1 MSWYLSPWG
10 WHGFKFKLRRQA
22 PGAPPASPL
31 PKYWGLGQQSESYY
45 PSFHIMIAVVVK
57 FRTRPLRLIVTD
69 IPPGVRRR
77 VTRQT
82 LSHWLQPQAD
92 SGSFKLRALIMPG
105 VTQRWACARHRTSAN
120 NWDTTLYSAIAKNLK
135 QISIIA

>member
-1 MSWYLSPWG
+1 MPLISVLRDIIAIRYHMFYDISAYVMVPGRRAGAGWG
-10 WHGFKFKLRRQA
+10 RQA

-31 PKYWGLGQQSESYY
+31 PKYWGQQSESYY
-45 PSFHIMIAVVVK
+45 SSFHIMIAVVVK

-82 LSHWLQPQAD
+82 RSH
-92 SGSFKLRALIMPG
+92 
-105 VTQRWACARHRTSAN
+105 
-120 NWDTTLYSAIAKNLK
+120 
-135 QISIIA
+135 